1 MPRTENHADAGQ
13 PKKAV
18 LSGPKVRPRD
28 KHSAS
33 SFETVTTTT
42 LEQPRTRS
50 FARPAAAIDP
60 LESLRGMG
68 PHTPPMPKRPKGK
81 LLVGF
86 FLWSLVGL
94 AAFATWDAFF
104 RYEAHGVVSGA
115 VITVG
120 APWDGVVKS
129 LHVREGA
136 SFRNGDLLATL
147 DNIELRQALDQ
158 LHGQLKLAQA
168 QLDAKI
174 AELRYKTLLDDDRTK
189 EATAEL
195 YELWGNV
202 LRERANL
209 LELRST
215 KARYARIPKDAGV
228 ISEQERQ
235 RVEIAE
241 AGQTAKVKKMI
252 DAVRQLQERVNEPQ
266 DEAQPSDLQPEIV
279 RIDGI
284 QKKIAHLRAQIIQGE
299 VRAGLDGTI
308 IKRLHFTGEHVKES
322 DGLFEVLEEGSKEL
336 VLYVRQQSVD
346 RFKLDQQLH
355 LRIDPLGHLVRCRIV
370 RVGSVLVPAPPAI
383 DHYYRKNEQLVPI
396 YLQTEEQGYGAELRL
411 GCEIKLPIERRNQLS
426 KWWQAGIDFVRY
438 GEVPTDF
445 RTAM

>member
-1 MPRTENHADAGQ
+1 MPRTETHVDAGQ
-13 PKKAV
+13 PNEPV
-18 LSGPKVRPRD
+18 WSGPKVRQRD
-28 KHSAS
+28 THAVP
-33 SFETVTTTT
+33 SFETVVTAT
-42 LEQPRTRS
+42 LEKQRSRS
-50 FARPAAAIDP
+50 FSRPVATDP
-60 LESLRGMG
+60 LQALRATG
-68 PHTPPMPKRPKGK
+68 PHAPPLPKRPKGK

-86 FLWSLVGL
+86 FLWSLIGFV
-94 AAFATWDAFF
+94 AFATWDAFF

-120 APWDGVVKS
+120 APWDGIVKS
-129 LHVREGA
+129 MHIREGE
-136 SFRNGDLLATL
+136 SFRNGVLLATL
-147 DNIELRQALDQ
+147 DNIELRQSLDQ

-168 QLDAKI
+168 QLDARI
-174 AELRYKTLLDDDRTK
+174 AELRFKTQLDDDRTK
-189 EATAEL
+189 KAAAEL

-209 LELRST
+209 LELRSI
-215 KARYARIPKDAGV
+215 KARYARIPKNAGV

-252 DAVRQLQERVNEPQ
+252 DALRQLQERVHEPQ
-266 DEAQPSDLQPEIV
+266 GGAQPSNLQPEIV

-284 QKKIAHLRAQIIQGE
+284 QKEIAHRRAQILQGE

-308 IKRLHFTGEHVKES
+308 IKRLHFTGEHVKAS
-322 DGLFEVLEEGSKEL
+322 DGLFEVLEEGSKKL
-336 VLYVRQQSVD
+336 VLYVQQQSVD
-346 RFKLDQQLH
+346 RFQIDQQLH

-370 RVGSVLVPAPPAI
+370 RIGSVLVPAPTAI

-396 YLQTEEQGYGAELRL
+396 YLQPEEQGYGAELRL
-411 GCEIKLPIERRNQLS
+411 GCEIKLPIERRNRLS

-438 GEVPTDF
+438 GELPTDF